1 VNMPVYPTAAYP
13 VNSKAEIFRAIMH
26 ERMVELAGE
35 EIRNFDVIRWR
46 KNGKTTFAP
55 LTNFKDLMPVPQTEI
70 DNNDKISQQDQNAGY

>member
-1 VNMPVYPTAAYP
+1 
-13 VNSKAEIFRAIMH
+13 MH

-55 LTNFKDLMPVPQTEI
+55 IPNFKDLMPIPQNEI
-70 DNNDKISQQDQNAGY
+70 DNNEKIDQSNQNPNY